1 MGKFNTIG
9 YFLEYFVNSKYI
21 GSKSIQIKNTNV
33 IFGYAS
39 KQTSIAKED
48 IILDRNK
55 KIKKGQT
62 YHTYLQKLQGK
73 YLR

>member
-1 MGKFNTIG
+1 MGEFNTIG

-21 GSKSIQIKNTNV
+21 GSKSIQIKDTNI

-39 KQTSIAKED
+39 KQSGIAEED

-55 KIKKGQT
+55 KIKKGQK

-73 YLR
+73 YIR